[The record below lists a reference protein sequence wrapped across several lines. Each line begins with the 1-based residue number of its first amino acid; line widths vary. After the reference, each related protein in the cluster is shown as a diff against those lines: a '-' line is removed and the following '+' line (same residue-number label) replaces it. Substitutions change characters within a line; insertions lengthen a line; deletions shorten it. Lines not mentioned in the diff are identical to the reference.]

1 MASQLSRDLSL
12 MFDAL
17 ASAGSRATLFIQSD
31 SAPTATV
38 TAATLNGTTVVIS
51 EDGKIATAVF
61 SAGTNVLIMTVEG
74 VNAGDDVQLVE
85 DCGATTS
92 VLKKKF
98 VGAAPGGA
106 DPVVSFRIHAT

>member
-1 MASQLSRDLSL
+1 

-17 ASAGSRATLFIQSD
+17 ASAGSSATLLIQSER
-31 SAPTATV
+31 APTATV
-38 TAATLNGTTVVIS
+38 TAATLNGAAVVI
-51 EDGKIATAVF
+51 DGNGRIASAVF

-92 VLKKKF
+92 VLKTKF

-106 DPVVSFRIHAT
+106 DPVVSFRIHAS